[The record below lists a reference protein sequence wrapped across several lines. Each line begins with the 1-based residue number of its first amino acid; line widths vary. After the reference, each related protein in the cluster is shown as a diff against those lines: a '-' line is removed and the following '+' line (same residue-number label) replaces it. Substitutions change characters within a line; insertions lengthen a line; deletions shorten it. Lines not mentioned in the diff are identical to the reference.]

1 MRRFVVLALWVVLLA
16 GCQRSERTVV
26 MRSDAAEPAPGNL
39 VFGPSVDDSRIA
51 ALIPPRSDWPYV
63 DNGYTTDDVTF
74 YARALY
80 DVQMQYD
87 RHGSLYYEQQSIQTG
102 VRVR

>member
-1 MRRFVVLALWVVLLA
+1 MRRTLFLVAWIALLA
-16 GCQRSERTVV
+16 GCKAVDRTVV
-26 MRSDAAEPAPGNL
+26 VHSDALPRVSANL
-39 VFGPSVDDSRIA
+39 ALGPSAENSRLA
-51 ALIPPRSDWPYV
+51 ALLPPRSDWPSV
-63 DNGYTTDDVTF
+63 ENGYRFDDATI
-74 YARALY
+74 YTRASY